1 MIKIV
6 IADDH
11 AILRAGLSRLL
22 QEESDFEVVGE
33 ASTGR
38 EALDHCKGFKP
49 DVLLLDLDMPDMDG
63 FETIIQIKNQV
74 VEVNIL
80 VLTMYGHEEYAA
92 RALQS
97 GAVGF
102 AVKGISQSEL
112 PAAIRKVAAGNI
124 YLSPSIM
131 ESTFMRMKN
140 IGQQSPIATLSDRE
154 HQVFLMI
161 ARGYSLKQISE
172 EACLSS
178 SSVRTYKKRV
188 MDKLGINTVSELTR
202 LAIQNNIISKF

>member
-11 AILRAGLSRLL
+11 AILRAGLSKLL
-22 QEESDFEVVGE
+22 GEESDFEVVGE

-38 EALDHCKGFKP
+38 EALERCRELKP

-63 FETIIQIKNQV
+63 FETILQIENQIA
-74 VEVNIL
+74 EVNIL
-80 VLTMYGHEEYAA
+80 VLTMFGHEEYAA

-188 MDKLGINTVSELTR
+188 MDKLGITTVSELTR
-202 LAIQNNIISKF
+202 LAIQHNVISKF

>member
-22 QEESDFEVVGE
+22 KEERDFEVLGE

-38 EALDHCKGFKP
+38 EALEVCKELKP

-63 FETIIQIKNQV
+63 FETIIQIEKQV
-74 VEVNIL
+74 VEVSIL

-124 YLSPSIM
+124 YISPSIM
-131 ESTFMRMKN
+131 ENTFMRMKN

-161 ARGYSLKQISE
+161 ARGISLKQISE
-172 EACLSS
+172 DACLSP

-188 MDKLGINTVSELTR
+188 MDKLGITSVSELTR
-202 LAIQNNIISKF
+202 LAIQHNIVSKF